1 MKVVDSYVIDVVFSL
16 HLLDFIFIII
26 CQRVELI
33 YEFRKVLNR
42 N

>member
-1 MKVVDSYVIDVVFSL
+1 MFIDVVFSL
-16 HLLDFIFIII
+16 HLKIRFHIKYFEVLNT
-26 CQRVELI
+26 I